1 MKEYLDNSA
10 TSWPKPP
17 TLIEAI
23 SDYLTNYGASPG
35 RSGHQMSLKA
45 GREVFEARELISEF
59 FNVPDSG
66 QSIFTSNSTHGLNL
80 ALKGILK
87 AGDHVV
93 TTSLEHNSV
102 MRPLRYLEKEIG
114 IEITIIQC
122 DAKGNINLEELEN
135 SIQKNTKLVA
145 TIHGSNVIGNV
156 LPLAKIGKICKEKS
170 VIFLVDAAQT
180 AGYVPI
186 DMQKDC
192 IDILSFTGHKKLYGP
207 SGIGGLCFKDKIEI
221 APLIHGGTGSNSNKD
236 IQPDFYP
243 DSLEA
248 GTKNT
253 VGIVGLKAGMQFVQ
267 KKGMQNIRKSVGGLC
282 SYFIDQLKKN
292 DRIIVYGPNS
302 NEDRL
307 PVVSINIKAMSS
319 SDLAYILDKEF
330 GIMIRVGL
338 HCSPLAH
345 KTNGTF
351 PDGTARFS
359 LGCFNTKQEI
369 DYTIDAINQLISS

>member
-1 MKEYLDNSA
+1 MKVYLDNSA

-17 TLIEAI
+17 EVVESI
-23 SDYLTNYGASPG
+23 SDYLNNYGASPG
-35 RSGHQMSLKA
+35 RSGHQFSLRA
-45 GREVFEARELISEF
+45 GREVFETRELIRRF

-66 QSIFTSNSTHGLNL
+66 HSIFTSNSTHGINL

-87 AGDHVV
+87 SGDHVI
-93 TTSLEHNSV
+93 TTSLEHNSI

-114 IEITIIQC
+114 IKISIIHA
-122 DAKGNINLEELEN
+122 DAKGNIKTDELKRR
-135 SIQKNTKLVA
+135 ITKKTKLVA
-145 TIHGSNVIGNV
+145 TIHGSNVLGNI
-156 LPLAKIGKICKEKS
+156 LPLNEIGKICRENN

-180 AGYVPI
+180 AGYIAI
-186 DMQKDC
+186 DMQKDN
-192 IDILSFTGHKKLYGP
+192 IDILSLTGHKKLYGP
-207 SGIGGLCFKDKIEI
+207 SGIGALCFNDGISI
-221 APLIHGGTGSNSNKD
+221 SALIHGGTGSNSDKD

-253 VGIVGLKAGMQFVQ
+253 VGIVGLKAGMQFIE
-267 KKGMQNIRKSVGGLC
+267 KKGMETIRKDVGSLC
-282 SYFIDQLKKN
+282 SYFIDELKTIDK
-292 DRIIVYGPNS
+292 IKVYGPDAK
-302 NEDRL
+302 EERL
-307 PVVSINIKAMSS
+307 PVVSINVTGMLS
-319 SDLAYILDKEF
+319 SDLAYKLDKDF

-338 HCSPLAH
+338 HCSPMAH

-369 DYTIDAINQLISS
+369 DYTIESLKTIIL